1 MLVIEAKDILNWYF
15 NVAALFFGVFGF
27 LYSTYAAASFQVTPE
42 RPIRPPIT
50 TTLRL
55 FCRILVLVI
64 ALLTAVAIGA
74 SYKAG
79 IPCSRWIDC
88 SVWIMIGCFVVLTG
102 IAAFLAYWKME

>member
-15 NVAALFFGVFGF
+15 TVAALFFGVFGF

-50 TTLRL
+50 TTLRF

-64 ALLTAVAIGA
+64 ALLTVVAIVT
-74 SYKAG
+74 SYNAG
-79 IPCSRWIDC
+79 ILWSTWMGR
-88 SVWIMIGCFVVLTG
+88 SVWIMIGCFVVLAG